1 MRSLLANTLTRL
13 ASWLGAKAGKR
24 RPDPFDADWAGWV
37 DLYNRLREPS
47 ARDLLTELKN
57 TAWACASVNAAT
69 CAAYYPRLFVATH
82 ADQPKARCR
91 TAPLDRKTE
100 DRVRGDRT
108 LPVRLTK
115 AQQIEEVLDHPLLRL
130 FTQVNREHNAFDL
143 WELTTL
149 YQEVSG
155 SCYWKL
161 DFDALGVPEAIWVLP
176 SQQVQALRRPG
187 SADLVDGYEYRN
199 GTELHRFR
207 ADEVIHFKYPD
218 PRNPYGPG
226 LSPLRACYESA
237 LLTSHYNARRL
248 AIFDNDAVPSA
259 VISAEE
265 SLGEDERDRL
275 ERQWNQK
282 FRRGGAGKVLI
293 AEAKMKINLLERSTG
308 DLAQLAEQ
316 KATKEDIANSFHV
329 PLSYLTA
336 ETNLA
341 NLQAAEQQHRALAI
355 APRLRRRDEK
365 LNERLIPLY
374 DPTGR
379 LFVLSDD
386 PTPDHGDAEL
396 RYLELALRYGLKSI
410 NEVRQERGEPPVDWG
425 RVPWLPAGWVP
436 TDFPNRPA
444 YAPDTG
450 RTREPDEQTS

>member
-1 MRSLLANTLTRL
+1 MRTILANTLRRL
-13 ASWLGAKAGKR
+13 
-24 RPDPFDADWAGWV
+24 AGWV
-37 DLYNRLREPS
+37 GGKSATPQPGPFAADAGFTDLYRRYREPTG
-47 ARDLLTELKN
+47 RDLLAELKN
-57 TAWACASVNAAT
+57 TAWACASVNAGV

-82 ADQPKARCR
+82 AGQPQARCL

-100 DRVRGDRT
+100 DRVRGDAT
-108 LPVRLTK
+108 LPVRFTK
-115 AQQIEEVLDHPLLRL
+115 AARIDEVLDHPLLRL
-130 FTQVNREHNAFDL
+130 FTQVNEEHNAFDL

-149 YQEVSG
+149 YQEVAG

-161 DFDALGVPEAIWVLP
+161 DFDALDVPQAVWVLP
-176 SQQVQALRRPG
+176 SHQVRPVRQPE
-187 SADLVDGYEYRN
+187 SPRLVDYYEFRT
-199 GTELHRFR
+199 GADTRRFR
-207 ADEVIHFKYPD
+207 PDEVIHFKYPD

-226 LSPLRACYESA
+226 LAPLRACYESV

-248 AIFDNDAVPSA
+248 AIFDNDAAPSA
-259 VISAEE
+259 IVSPEE
-265 SLGEDERDRL
+265 VLGEEERDRL
-275 ERQWNQK
+275 EQQWNQK
-282 FRRGGAGKVLI
+282 FRRGGAGKVLV
-293 AEAKMKINLLERSTG
+293 AESKMKVDLLERSTG

-316 KATKEDIANSFHV
+316 KATKEDIANAFHV

-365 LNERLIPLY
+365 LNERLVPLY

-386 PTPDHGDAEL
+386 PVPAHDEAQL
-396 RYLELALRYGLKSI
+396 KYLELALRYGLKSI
-410 NEVRQERGEPPVDWG
+410 NEVRQERGEPPAAWG
-425 RVPWLPAGWVP
+425 NVPWLPAGWVP

-444 YAPDTG
+444 FAPDTG
-450 RTREPDEQTS
+450 RTREPDEDER

>member
-1 MRSLLANTLTRL
+1 MRTLLAHTLTRV
-13 ASWLGAKAGKR
+13 ASWLRGKAGAR
-24 RPDPFDADWAGWV
+24 RPGPFEADWAGWV
-37 DLYNRLREPS
+37 DLYRRVREPS
-47 ARDLLTELKN
+47 SRDLLAELKN
-57 TAWACASVNAAT
+57 TAWACASVNAGV
-69 CAAYYPRLFVATH
+69 CASYYPRLFVATH
-82 ADQPKARCR
+82 DGQPQARCL
-91 TAPLDRKTE
+91 TAALDRKTE
-100 DRVRGDRT
+100 ERIRSDRT
-108 LPVRLTK
+108 LPVRTTK
-115 AQQIEEVLDHPLLRL
+115 AQRLEEVLDHPLLRL
-130 FTQVNREHNAFDL
+130 FTRVNSEHNAFDL
-143 WELTTL
+143 WEMTTL

-161 DFDALGVPEAIWVLP
+161 DCDALGVPETIWVLP
-176 SQQVQALRRPG
+176 SHQVRAVRKPG
-187 SADLVDGYEYRN
+187 SANVVDGYEYRN
-199 GTELHRFR
+199 GTEQRTFPP
-207 ADEVIHFKYPD
+207 DEVIHFKYPD

-226 LSPLRACYESA
+226 LAPLRACYESA

-248 AIFDNDAVPSA
+248 AIFDNDATPSA
-259 VISAEE
+259 LLFPEE
-265 SLGEDERDRL
+265 QVGEEERDRL

-282 FRRGGAGKVLI
+282 FRHGGAGKVLV
-293 AEAKMKINLLERSTG
+293 AETRMRLELLERSMG

-316 KATKEDIANSFHV
+316 KATKEDIANAFHV

-336 ETNLA
+336 DTNLA

-365 LNERLIPLY
+365 LNECLIPHY

-386 PTPDHGDAEL
+386 PVPAHDETAL

-410 NEVRQERGEPPVDWG
+410 NEVRQERGEPPVTWG
-425 RVPWLPAGWVP
+425 HVPWLPAGWVP

-450 RTREPDEQTS
+450 RTREPDER